1 MSPLLNGLLVVVAI
15 GGMFLILIAP
25 HEGGH
30 FLLAKLF
37 KVRVIEFSVGAGTKV
52 FSFTRGGTL
61 YALRAFPI
69 LGYVRMGG
77 MESGDFNE
85 PSGFH
90 SKPPLQRI
98 AILAAGPIA
107 NFLVAMLLITGFG
120 LTQLNSDPGKVL
132 RVVADR
138 LCSDTGTAR
147 CPTPAA
153 QAGLQVGDSI
163 RTVNGK
169 PVTAPGFISKEE
181 NAHPGAPLVLTG
193 VHPNGQAFKIT
204 VTPICDP
211 TGTCQIG
218 VGVAPRIVTVQSA
231 VVDGVSFPFVAIG
244 GIVQGLDALIT
255 GQVKGG
261 LLGPQG
267 LTGPIGIGAITAESV
282 SQGPPTYIFLV
293 ALLSV
298 ALGFTNLLPLL
309 ALDGGRIMVVVIEW
323 LRRRPF
329 DRNSELNIQR
339 WGLVALLALAAVISF
354 LDIQRIA
361 TGQFTGVH

>member
-1 MSPLLNGLLVVVAI
+1 VSPLLNVLLAVVAI

-25 HEGGH
+25 HEAGH
-30 FLLAKLF
+30 FLVAKLF
-37 KVRVIEFSVGAGTKV
+37 KVRVIEFSIGAGTKLV
-52 FSFTRGGTL
+52 SFTRGGTL

-77 MESGDFNE
+77 MEAGDFDE

-90 SKPPLQRI
+90 SKAPLQRI

-107 NFLVAMLLITGFG
+107 NFLVAMLLITGLG
-120 LTQLNSDPGKVL
+120 LTQLNSDLGKVL
-132 RVVADR
+132 QVVPDR
-138 LCSDTGTAR
+138 LCTDTGTAR
-147 CPTPAA
+147 CPTAA
-153 QAGLQVGDSI
+153 ALAGLQVGDSI

-169 PVTAPGFISKEE
+169 AVTAPGFISKEE
-181 NAHPGAPLVLTG
+181 KDHPGAPLVLTG
-193 VHPNGQAFKIT
+193 VHPNGQPFTVT
-204 VTPICDP
+204 VTPYCDKA
-211 TGTCQIG
+211 GCLIG
-218 VGVAPRIVTVQSA
+218 VGVASRVVTVTSA
-231 VVDGVSFPFVAIG
+231 IGDGVSFPFTAIG
-244 GIVQGLDALIT
+244 GIVSGLDALIT

-267 LTGPIGIGAITAESV
+267 ITGPIGIGAITYETV
-282 SQGPPTYIFLV
+282 TQGPPTYIFLV

-309 ALDGGRIMVVVIEW
+309 ALDGGRILVVVIEW

-339 WGLVALLALAAVISF
+339 WGLAALLALAVLISF
-354 LDIQRIA
+354 LDIQRIF
-361 TGQFTGVH
+361 TGQFTGIH

>member
-1 MSPLLNGLLVVVAI
+1 MSALLNGLLAVVAI

-30 FLLAKLF
+30 FLVAKLF
-37 KVRVIEFSVGAGTKV
+37 KVRVIEFSIGAGTKLL
-52 FSFTRGGTL
+52 SFTRGGTL

-77 MESGDFNE
+77 MEAGDFNE

-90 SKPPLQRI
+90 SKPPIQRI

-132 RVVADR
+132 RVIA
-138 LCSDTGTAR
+138 GK
-147 CPTPAA
+147 PAA
-153 QAGLQVGDSI
+153 LAGLQVGDSI
-163 RTVNGK
+163 RTVNGQN
-169 PVTAPGFISKEE
+169 VTAPGFISKVE
-181 NAHPGAPLVLTG
+181 ADHPGAPLVLTG
-193 VHPNGQAFKIT
+193 FHSNGQPFT
-204 VTPICDP
+204 VNVTPICDA
-211 TGTCQIG
+211 GTCLIG

-231 VVDGVSFPFVAIG
+231 VVDGVSFPFVAIA

-267 LTGPIGIGAITAESV
+267 LTGPIGIGAITYESV

>member
-1 MSPLLNGLLVVVAI
+1 MSTLLNGLLPVVAI

-37 KVRVIEFSVGAGTKV
+37 KVRVIEFSIGAGTKLL
-52 FSFTRGGTL
+52 SFTRGGTL

-77 MESGDFNE
+77 MEAGDFNE

-90 SKPPLQRI
+90 SKPPIQRI

-132 RVVADR
+132 RVIA
-138 LCSDTGTAR
+138 GK
-147 CPTPAA
+147 PAA
-153 QAGLQVGDSI
+153 LAGLQVGDSI
-163 RTVNGK
+163 RTVNGQN
-169 PVTAPGFISKEE
+169 VNAPGFISKVE
-181 NAHPGAPLVLTG
+181 ADHPGAPLVLTG
-193 VHPNGQAFKIT
+193 FHSNGQPFT
-204 VTPICDP
+204 VNVTPICDT
-211 TGTCQIG
+211 TGTCLIG

-231 VVDGVSFPFVAIG
+231 VTDGVSFPFVAIA

-267 LTGPIGIGAITAESV
+267 LTGPIGIGAITYESV

-309 ALDGGRIMVVVIEW
+309 ALDGGRIMVVIIEW